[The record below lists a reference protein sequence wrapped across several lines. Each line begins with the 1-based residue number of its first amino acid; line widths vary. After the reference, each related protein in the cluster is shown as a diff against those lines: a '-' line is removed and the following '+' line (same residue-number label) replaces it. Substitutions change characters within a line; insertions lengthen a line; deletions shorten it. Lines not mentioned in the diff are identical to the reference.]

1 MASGLV
7 IHIEFGQDK
16 HTEVVSH
23 DRIRIG
29 AGEDCDLR
37 LPPLAVGTD
46 ALLLEI
52 ARANGH
58 YRVKDYD
65 HTLAITLNGERL
77 TIGTPIADGDEVRV
91 AESNLAMQFFP
102 VRDLPAVV
110 GGGGRRRQD
119 IMIAPFIE
127 NAAIEAAA
135 TARRDDAKVFL
146 REFTRELIREINT
159 RTKVIGL
166 LIAVALVGSVFYWG
180 YAAYKEQQRTRRQM
194 AETTEQLRQMQ
205 ALVDQTKQSLTQVGE
220 SNKNILNSMSLAPKL
235 YGDYSNGVFLILC
248 KYELVETGTGR
259 PLRYPEQQMTEDG
272 TTLQNGGEA
281 PILTPDGN
289 GELAQFYSYGTGFY
303 VGGGFVLTNR
313 HVAVEPWQADDR
325 LQALSSSVNARFR
338 VMRLL
343 AYFPGRRQPIG
354 FRATQSS
361 TRDDVAVGVLDAKED
376 LSEIPVLPLD
386 TGSDTIVVGTRV
398 VLMGFP
404 SGYDRLLAN
413 LPEVEARGLQNRYGA
428 SNESLLGQL
437 AERSLI
443 KPLTTQGNI
452 TDIEGRRIVY
462 DARTA
467 EGGSGAPLFGQSG
480 RVIGVNFALFVEM
493 KDANYAVPAKYAVTL
508 LSRAG
513 WKQEEVPAAPDS
525 NLNATPKDT
534 RAAAR
539 CDRPMSRRASAEFLT
554 GNLARVANVF

>member
-7 IHIEFGQDK
+7 IHIEVGQDR
-16 HTEVVSH
+16 HTEVISH

-37 LPPLAVGTD
+37 LQPLTAGD
-46 ALLLEI
+46 AALLLEV

-65 HTLAITLNGERL
+65 HSLDLTLNGERL

-91 AESNLAMQFFP
+91 GDSDFAMQFFP

-119 IMIAPFIE
+119 IIVAPFIE

-159 RTKVIGL
+159 RTKIIGL

-248 KYELVETGTGR
+248 KYELVESGTGR

-281 PILTPDGN
+281 PILTPSGG

-303 VGGGFVLTNR
+303 VGGGYILTNR
-313 HVAVEPWQADDR
+313 HVAVEPWQADER

-343 AYFPGRRQPIG
+343 AYFPGRKQPIS
-354 FRATQSS
+354 FRTAQASQ
-361 TRDDVAVGVLDAKED
+361 RDDVAVGVLDPKED
-376 LSEIPVLPLD
+376 VSEIPALPLD
-386 TGSDTIVVGTRV
+386 TGSDNITVGTRV

-413 LPEVEARGLQNRYGA
+413 LPEAEARGLQNRFGA

-437 AERSLI
+437 AERNLI

-452 TDIEGRRIVY
+452 TDIEGRRVVY

-480 RVIGVNFALFVEM
+480 RVIGVNFALFIEI
-493 KDANYAVPAKYAVTL
+493 KDANYAVPAKYALTL
-508 LSRAG
+508 LTRAG
-513 WKQEEVPAAPDS
+513 WKQEEDPANTIS
-525 NLNATPKDT
+525 NVAPKDART
-534 RAAAR
+534 AAAAAVSTER
-539 CDRPMSRRASAEFLT
+539 
-554 GNLARVANVF
+554 

>member
-7 IHIEFGQDK
+7 IHIEVGDDK
-16 HTEVVSH
+16 HTEVVSQ

-29 AGEDCDLR
+29 SGEDCDLR
-37 LPPLAVGTD
+37 LQPFVTSSDSPVLD
-46 ALLLEI
+46 I

-65 HTLAITLNGERL
+65 HTLSITLNGEQL
-77 TIGTPIADGDEVRV
+77 TIGTAIADGDEVRV
-91 AESNLAMQFFP
+91 AESDLALKFFP
-102 VRDLPAVV
+102 VSELPAVV
-110 GGGGRRRQD
+110 TGSRRRPD
-119 IMIAPFIE
+119 VLVAPFIE

-159 RTKVIGL
+159 STKILSL
-166 LIAVALVGSVFYWG
+166 LFAVALVGSVFYWG

-194 AETTEQLRQMQ
+194 AETTDQLRQMQ
-205 ALVDQTKQSLTQVGE
+205 ELVNQSKQNLQQLAE
-220 SNKNILNSMSLAPKL
+220 SNENLLNSQSLAPKL
-235 YGDYSNGVFLILC
+235 YGDYSNGVFMILC
-248 KYELVETGTGR
+248 RYDLVEAGTGR
-259 PLRYPEQQMTEDG
+259 PLRYPEQQMTEEG
-272 TTLQNGGEA
+272 TTLQNGDEA
-281 PILTPDGN
+281 PILTPEGN
-289 GELAQFYSYGTGFY
+289 GELAQFYSYGTGFH
-303 VGGGFVLTNR
+303 VGNGYILTNR
-313 HVAVEPWQADDR
+313 HVAVEPWQADER

-338 VMRLL
+338 VVRLL
-343 AYFPGRRQPIG
+343 AYFPGRKQPIP
-354 FRATQSS
+354 FRTAQASP
-361 TRDDVAVGVLDAKED
+361 RDDVAVGVLDARED
-376 LSEIPVLPLD
+376 LSKIPALPLD
-386 TGSDTIVVGTRV
+386 RGSDTIAVGTRV

-437 AERSLI
+437 AERNLI

-480 RVIGVNFALFVEM
+480 RVIGVNFALFIEM
-493 KDANYAVPAKYAVTL
+493 KDANYAVPAKYAVAL
-508 LSRAG
+508 LERAG
-513 WKQEEVPAAPDS
+513 WKHQESPADTDTNTNTA
-525 NLNATPKDT
+525 PKDA
-534 RAAAR
+534 RAATATTDPANGAR
-539 CDRPMSRRASAEFLT
+539 PPR
-554 GNLARVANVF
+554 

>member
-7 IHIEFGQDK
+7 IHIGVGEDK
-16 HTEVVSH
+16 HTEVVSQ

-29 AGEDCDLR
+29 SGEDCDLR
-37 LPPLAVGTD
+37 LQPFVVSSDSPV
-46 ALLLEI
+46 LEI

-65 HTLAITLNGERL
+65 HSLSITHNGERL

-91 AESNLAMQFFP
+91 AEPEIALQFFP

-110 GGGGRRRQD
+110 AGSRRRSD
-119 IMIAPFIE
+119 ILVAPFIE

-146 REFTRELIREINT
+146 REFTRELIREI
-159 RTKVIGL
+159 RTSTKILSL
-166 LIAVALVGSVFYWG
+166 LFAVALVGSVFYWG

-205 ALVDQTKQSLTQVGE
+205 SLVDQTKQSLTQVGE

-248 KYELVETGTGR
+248 KYELVEAGTGR
-259 PLRYPEQQMTEDG
+259 PLRYPEQQMTEEG
-272 TTLQNGGEA
+272 TTLQNGNEA
-281 PILTPDGN
+281 PILTPEGN

-303 VGGGFVLTNR
+303 VGGGYVLTNR
-313 HVAVEPWQADDR
+313 HVAVEPWQADER

-338 VMRLL
+338 VVRLL
-343 AYFPGRRQPIG
+343 AYFPGRKQPIS
-354 FRATQSS
+354 FRTAQAS

-376 LSEIPVLPLD
+376 LTDLPALPLD
-386 TGSDTIVVGTRV
+386 TGSDTITVGTRV

-413 LPEVEARGLQNRYGA
+413 LPEAEARGLQNRYGA

-437 AERSLI
+437 AERNLI

-452 TDIEGRRIVY
+452 TDIQGRRIVY

-480 RVIGVNFALFVEM
+480 RVIGVNFALFIEM

-508 LSRAG
+508 LERGG
-513 WKQEEVPAAPDS
+513 WKQQESPADPT
-525 NLNATPKDT
+525 NNTNAAPKDT
-534 RAAAR
+534 RAAAA
-539 CDRPMSRRASAEFLT
+539 PP
-554 GNLARVANVF
+554 AR